1 LPFANICAKIYLV
14 IVYIEV
20 RSAMTGGASMKKF
33 LLILASLI
41 AILLGAG
48 AAEGFSRRNV
58 DNGGS
63 GTVPG
68 LGSGKNRR

>member
-1 LPFANICAKIYLV
+1 MI
-14 IVYIEV
+14 
-20 RSAMTGGASMKKF
+20 GGANMKKI

-48 AAEGFSRRNV
+48 AAEGFSRRNA

-63 GTVPG
+63 GRVPG
-68 LGSGKNRR
+68 FGSGKNRR

>member
-1 LPFANICAKIYLV
+1 
-14 IVYIEV
+14 
-20 RSAMTGGASMKKF
+20 MTGGVSMKKI

-48 AAEGFSRRNV
+48 AAEGFSRRNA

-63 GTVPG
+63 GRVPG
-68 LGSGKNRR
+68 FGSGKNRR